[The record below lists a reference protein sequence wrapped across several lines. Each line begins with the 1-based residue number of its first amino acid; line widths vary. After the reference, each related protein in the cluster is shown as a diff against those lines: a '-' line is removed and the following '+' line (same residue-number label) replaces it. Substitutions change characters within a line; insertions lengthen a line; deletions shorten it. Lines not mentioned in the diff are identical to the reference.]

1 MNVTIASI
9 FRDSA
14 SYLDRYVSQVASLR
28 DALAARGDS
37 LRGVWGEG
45 DSIDRTA
52 QILAEKARK
61 RALTFDLIDVSHG
74 GPKFGSVNVEQR
86 WRQISY
92 CCNAVLDAIKSDAD
106 VVIYVESDLIWDAG
120 TMEVLLNLVAYSTA
134 TIDAIAP
141 MSMAYGETPPR
152 FYDTYGHRSGG
163 EQFQPY
169 APFHPALAAK
179 PNVGIPLD
187 SAGSCIVMRGEVA
200 RVARFN
206 PPEEGIVGFGKD
218 IAANGFE
225 LWLDPTQ
232 SVWHP

>member
-14 SYLDRYVSQVASLR
+14 SYVDRYVSQSAALR
-28 DALAARGDS
+28 DALAARGDT
-37 LRGVWGEG
+37 LHGVWGEG

-74 GPKFGSVNVEQR
+74 GPKFGSVNAEQR

-92 CCNAVLDAIKSDAD
+92 CCNAVLDAITPDTN
-106 VVIYVESDLIWDAG
+106 VVVYVESDLIWEAE
-120 TMEVLLNLVAYSTA
+120 TMMRLIEIIGQNDHYS
-134 TIDAIAP
+134 AIAP
-141 MSMAYGETPPR
+141 MSMAYGETPAR
-152 FYDTYGHRSGG
+152 FYDTWGHSAFG
-163 EQFQPY
+163 EKFQPY
-169 APFHPALAAK
+169 EPFHSRLRPGVMRMK
-179 PNVGIPLD
+179 LD
-187 SAGSCIVMRGEVA
+187 SAGSCIVMIGDVA

-225 LWLDPTQ
+225 LWLDPSQ

>member
-1 MNVTIASI
+1 VNVTIASI

-14 SYLDRYVSQVASLR
+14 SYIDRYVAQVSALR

-52 QILAEKARK
+52 TILAEKARK

-74 GPKFGSVNVEQR
+74 GAKFGSVNVEQR

-92 CCNAVLDAIKSDAD
+92 CCNTVLHNVPDDAD
-106 VVIYVESDLIWDAG
+106 VVVYIESDLIWDA
-120 TMEVLLNLVAYSTA
+120 A
-134 TIDAIAP
+134 TVISLIDALSDGIDVISP
-141 MSMAYGETPPR
+141 LSMAYGEATPR

-163 EQFQPY
+163 QQFQPY
-169 APFHPALAAK
+169 APFHPDMKDGEFLRL
-179 PNVGIPLD
+179 N
-187 SAGSCIVMRGEVA
+187 SAGSCLVLKGHVA
-200 RVARFN
+200 QTTRFT
-206 PPEEGIVGFGKD
+206 PPEMGIVGWGED
-218 IAANGFE
+218 INAQGYSF
-225 LWLDPTQ
+225 WLDPSQ

>member
-1 MNVTIASI
+1 MKVVIASI

-14 SYLDRYVSQVASLR
+14 SYLDRYVSQVTALR

-52 QILAEKARK
+52 TILAEKARK

-92 CCNAVLDAIKSDAD
+92 CCNLVLHTIPEDAD
-106 VVIYVESDLIWDAG
+106 VVVYVESDLIWDAE
-120 TMEVLLNLVAYSTA
+120 TMLEMIDTLDTGIDVL
-134 TIDAIAP
+134 AP
-141 MSMAYGETPPR
+141 KSMAYGEVTPR

-169 APFHPALAAK
+169 APFHS
-179 PNVGIPLD
+179 GIELNNLLRMD
-187 SAGSCIVMRGEVA
+187 SAGSCLVMKGHVA
-200 RVARFN
+200 QTTRFT
-206 PPEEGIVGFGKD
+206 PPELGIVGWGND
-218 IAANGFE
+218 INAQGYSF
-225 LWLDPTQ
+225 WLDPTQ

>member
-14 SYLDRYVSQVASLR
+14 SYVDRYVAQVTALR

-37 LRGVWGEG
+37 LHGVWGEG

-92 CCNAVLDAIKSDAD
+92 CCNAVLDAIKPDAD
-106 VVIYVESDLIWDAG
+106 VVIYVESDLIWDAE
-120 TMEVLLNLVAYSTA
+120 TMVTLLTRLSAPDVQAV
-134 TIDAIAP
+134 AP

-169 APFHPALAAK
+169 APFHPGLK
-179 PNVGIPLD
+179 SGQLLKLD
-187 SAGSCIVMRGEVA
+187 SAGSCIVMSGVVA
-200 RVARFN
+200 RKARFT
-206 PPEEGIVGFGKD
+206 PPELGIVGWGND
-218 IAANGFE
+218 INAQGYSF
-225 LWLDPTQ
+225 WLDPTQ